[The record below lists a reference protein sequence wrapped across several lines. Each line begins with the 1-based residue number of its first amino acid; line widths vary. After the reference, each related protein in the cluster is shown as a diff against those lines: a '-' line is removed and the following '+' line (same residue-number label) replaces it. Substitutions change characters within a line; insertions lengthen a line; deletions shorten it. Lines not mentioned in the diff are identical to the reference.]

1 MYKSEKEKIQEAY
14 VNSILNE
21 STEKMVASA
30 IDRVFAS
37 KPGSIA
43 KVKKV
48 DVKRKIIFH
57 LSDFVDEEDFD
68 NFSKIDAIQDFI
80 KKKYK
85 GSIVEF
91 KGRTIEVEEL

>member
-1 MYKSEKEKIQEAY
+1 MFENQKIHEAY
-14 VNSILNE
+14 VNSILSE
-21 STEKMVASA
+21 SSEKQVSSA
-30 IDRVFAS
+30 IAKVF
-37 KPGSIA
+37 PNV

-48 DVKRKIIFH
+48 DVKRRIIFH

-85 GSIVEF
+85 GSIVKF

>member
-1 MYKSEKEKIQEAY
+1 MFEKQKIQEAY
-14 VNSILNE
+14 VNSILSE
-21 STEKMVASA
+21 SSESQVSSTIAK
-30 IDRVFAS
+30 VF
-37 KPGSIA
+37 PNV

-57 LSDFVDEEDFD
+57 LSDFVDEGDFD
-68 NFSKIDAIQDFI
+68 NFSKIDTIQDFI

-85 GSIVEF
+85 GSIVKF

>member
-1 MYKSEKEKIQEAY
+1 MFEKEKIQEAY
-14 VNSILNE
+14 VNSILSE
-21 STEKMVASA
+21 SSERQVSQA
-30 IDRVFAS
+30 
-37 KPGSIA
+37 IA
-43 KVKKV
+43 KVFPNVKVNKV

-68 NFSKIDAIQDFI
+68 SFSKIDTIQDFI

-85 GSIVEF
+85 GSIVKF

>member
-14 VNSILNE
+14 VSSILSE
-21 STEKMVASA
+21 SSERQVSQA
-30 IDRVFAS
+30 
-37 KPGSIA
+37 IA
-43 KVKKV
+43 KVFPNVKVNKV

-68 NFSKIDAIQDFI
+68 SFSKIDTIQDFI

-85 GSIVEF
+85 GSIVKF

>member
-1 MYKSEKEKIQEAY
+1 MFEKEKIQEAY
-14 VNSILNE
+14 VSSILSE
-21 STEKMVASA
+21 SSERQVSQA
-30 IDRVFAS
+30 
-37 KPGSIA
+37 IA
-43 KVKKV
+43 KVFPNVKVNKV

-68 NFSKIDAIQDFI
+68 SFSKIDTIQDFI

-85 GSIVEF
+85 GSIVKF

>member
-1 MYKSEKEKIQEAY
+1 MFEKEKIQEAY
-14 VNSILNE
+14 VSSILSE
-21 STEKMVASA
+21 SSERQVSQA
-30 IDRVFAS
+30 
-37 KPGSIA
+37 IA
-43 KVKKV
+43 KVFPNVKVNKV

-68 NFSKIDAIQDFI
+68 SFSKIDTIQDFI

-85 GSIVEF
+85 GSIVNF

>member
-1 MYKSEKEKIQEAY
+1 MFKNDSIQEAY
-14 VNSILNE
+14 QDSILNE
-21 STEKMVASA
+21 SSEMAVKKAIEK
-30 IDRVFAS
+30 VF
-37 KPGSIA
+37 PV

-68 NFSKIDAIQDFI
+68 SFGKIDAVTDFI

-85 GSIVEF
+85 GSIVNF
-91 KGRTIEVEEL
+91 KGRTIELEEL

>member
-1 MYKSEKEKIQEAY
+1 MFEKQKIQEAY
-14 VNSILNE
+14 VNSILSE
-21 STEKMVASA
+21 SSESQVSSA
-30 IDRVFAS
+30 IAKVF
-37 KPGSIA
+37 PNI

-48 DVKRKIIFH
+48 DVKRRIIFH

-68 NFSKIDAIQDFI
+68 NFSKIDTIQDFI

-85 GSIVEF
+85 GSIVKF